1 VSLGLVLL
9 SVSDQTPS
17 PRIAGAVLGNQ
28 LSKNLAQYASIIPQE
43 AIDGVKQ
50 SVTVIFMLP
59 SFLQQIVITA
69 YVGALNYTFI
79 VVVPAAGVTIVSALF
94 VKNYN
99 LKNRGTKA
107 DTAVG

>member
-1 VSLGLVLL
+1 M

-17 PRIAGAVLGNQ
+17 RRIAGAVFGNQ

-59 SFLQQIVITA
+59 SFLQQVVITA
-69 YVGALNYTFI
+69 YVGALNYAFI
-79 VVVPAAGVTIVSALF
+79 VIVPAAGVTIVSALF

-99 LKNRGTKA
+99 LKKRGITPG
-107 DTAVG
+107 TAVA